1 MPYIFFGA
9 SVRQISVQ
17 TSPRGLSSQRVSGG
31 TLLRSVLQMA
41 QPMEPAAARSAAARQ
56 LFLRLSPA
64 AGKALLLMSF
74 CALPLAIMS
83 ASGGDDDG
91 IVMIGIIGLGVC
103 GSFASLL
110 CVGGAWTALA
120 RRFGIKGMESYAVQ
134 TEKATIQGL
143 QALPISRWNPDIED
157 AQECALCLEPY
168 TDGDSIRTLPCA
180 HSFHVECV
188 DRWFTSGVRLATL
201 IDPLLWIS
209 HDSHLHLLCSRLL
222 HLFALQRRCCIGRAS
237 APCARPIRCPPAP
250 VEVSSL
256 TTARNRPPP
265 RATVPRRLRW
275 PRRPRRPPAT
285 VWNLISRPLAL
296 RGRA

>member
-1 MPYIFFGA
+1 MA
-9 SVRQISVQ
+9 S
-17 TSPRGLSSQRVSGG
+17 
-31 TLLRSVLQMA
+31 
-41 QPMEPAAARSAAARQ
+41 
-56 LFLRLSPA
+56 
-64 AGKALLLMSF
+64 
-74 CALPLAIMS
+74 
-83 ASGGDDDG
+83 
-91 IVMIGIIGLGVC
+91 
-103 GSFASLL
+103 
-110 CVGGAWTALA
+110 GGAWTALA

-201 IDPLLWIS
+201 IDSPLMDQSRLTSASPLLS
-209 HDSHLHLLCSRLL
+209 TP

-237 APCARPIRCPPAP
+237 APCARPIRCPPAL

-256 TTARNRPPP
+256 TTARNRPPPRATVPGGAAALASEASEASATVPRRLRWPRRPRRPRRP

-285 VWNLISRPLAL
+285 VWNLISRPLA
-296 RGRA
+296 

>member
-1 MPYIFFGA
+1 M
-9 SVRQISVQ
+9 
-17 TSPRGLSSQRVSGG
+17 T
-31 TLLRSVLQMA
+31 RS
-41 QPMEPAAARSAAARQ
+41 
-56 LFLRLSPA
+56 
-64 AGKALLLMSF
+64 
-74 CALPLAIMS
+74 
-83 ASGGDDDG
+83 DDDG

-237 APCARPIRCPPAP
+237 APCARPIRCLSKKTHQWTSDCLGEKVLVRCGGAYAHGWTFWAVGRLPWLPGLA
-250 VEVSSL
+250 STCGFAHLLINNSL
-256 TTARNRPPP
+256 SCTNRPISM
-265 RATVPRRLRW
+265 RSRDTTVLK
-275 PRRPRRPPAT
+275 
-285 VWNLISRPLAL
+285 
-296 RGRA
+296 